1 MLMIQGFK
9 KRKRPKTEKDLQ
21 MEWRKRLQEK
31 QEKEAPME
39 IETVPKKTSANDEAL
54 IAQQR
59 YRELKKARASGQQ
72 QIKPAK
78 KESVVGPQSESQNKT
93 KVSKVPTQPQ
103 NNQPKSTKPTVKPL
117 RTGSIP
123 KKFTFQS
130 SQAK

>member
-1 MLMIQGFK
+1 
-9 KRKRPKTEKDLQ
+9 

-39 IETVPKKTSANDEAL
+39 IETVPKKTSANDGMIKIQTFFSEELFSEAL

-93 KVSKVPTQPQ
+93 KVSKVP
-103 NNQPKSTKPTVKPL
+103 
-117 RTGSIP
+117 I
-123 KKFTFQS
+123 FDD
-130 SQAK
+130 